1 MTNKKS
7 GFFAYVLVAI
17 LTVVC
22 LCLYVANVNAP
33 YYEDMNINVV
43 YTLVA
48 ALVTL
53 VVAIAL
59 SGCDK
64 TVSKVICDVARV
76 AASALIIYAG
86 VTFIGMRL
94 ESFGYIYGS
103 NLELGNQLAFDA
115 GGLVPQTEGTLE
127 SLKAQMAPASCAAVP
142 TVARP
147 GPSPSGCLTPIS
159 SAVPTPAAARSL
171 PCPMAAC
178 A

>member
-22 LCLYVANVNAP
+22 LALYVANVNAP

-43 YTLVA
+43 YTLIA

-53 VVAIAL
+53 VAAIAL

-94 ESFGYIYGS
+94 ESFGSIYGS
-103 NLELGNQLAFDA
+103 NLELGNDLAFAA
-115 GGLVPQTEGTLE
+115 GNQAIWTIITFMGTWIVSLVAAFLPTGK
-127 SLKAQMAPASCAAVP
+127 KA
-142 TVARP
+142 
-147 GPSPSGCLTPIS
+147 
-159 SAVPTPAAARSL
+159 
-171 PCPMAAC
+171 
-178 A
+178 

>member
-48 ALVTL
+48 ALVVL
-53 VVAIAL
+53 VAAIAL

-64 TVSKVICDVARV
+64 TASKVICDVARV

-103 NLELGNQLAFDA
+103 NLEMGNAEAFAAGNQAIWTIIIFVVNWIVSLVAAFLPT
-115 GGLVPQTEGTLE
+115 GK
-127 SLKAQMAPASCAAVP
+127 KA
-142 TVARP
+142 
-147 GPSPSGCLTPIS
+147 
-159 SAVPTPAAARSL
+159 
-171 PCPMAAC
+171 
-178 A
+178 